1 VAQGQTPQ
9 IFTVAAGHYRLTYFQ
24 DGYFPEEQDV
34 DAHVGQALLVT
45 RQLRP
50 RPRLLRIESQPL
62 ARLYIDDRLV
72 GSTPYEGNVELG
84 SHRLRLE
91 RRFFLTQIRPLE
103 LAPGTARLRYR
114 IPLIHSGRAD
124 MIVGGALAGA
134 GLGLMV
140 LRLFQGEIENLEN
153 MPAGQLYK
161 PLIAAMLPAALGAT
175 LAGVAGWDMAVG
187 QTQLLIGG
195 AAWGT
200 VIGFGLGLAVQPEWL
215 LPHVLAIGGG
225 LIGGT
230 IGTAVWRFRRPS
242 SGATAV
248 FNSAVLWSAQIGA
261 LSWAYLVTERPET
274 SFFGRQAMGR
284 SGDGGWAM
292 LGSTLIGVGL
302 GVGLAN
308 LSTLNQ
314 IPRTRIALIDLSG
327 LAGGAALGLLG
338 LGVGYGA
345 TGSWEGASRIAVPCS
360 LGGIALGL
368 VSGALLT
375 RGYPHDADASGTAS
389 SSGSVK
395 LGQRG
400 GALRTRP
407 PSVTIGGDGLGG
419 TAMGVKLFDGE
430 F

>member
-1 VAQGQTPQ
+1 
-9 IFTVAAGHYRLTYFQ
+9 
-24 DGYFPEEQDV
+24 
-34 DAHVGQALLVT
+34 
-45 RQLRP
+45 
-50 RPRLLRIESQPL
+50 
-62 ARLYIDDRLV
+62 
-72 GSTPYEGNVELG
+72 
-84 SHRLRLE
+84 
-91 RRFFLTQIRPLE
+91 
-103 LAPGTARLRYR
+103 
-114 IPLIHSGRAD
+114 
-124 MIVGGALAGA
+124 
-134 GLGLMV
+134 
-140 LRLFQGEIENLEN
+140 
-153 MPAGQLYK
+153 
-161 PLIAAMLPAALGAT
+161 
-175 LAGVAGWDMAVG
+175 
-187 QTQLLIGG
+187 
-195 AAWGT
+195 
-200 VIGFGLGLAVQPEWL
+200 
-215 LPHVLAIGGG
+215 
-225 LIGGT
+225 
-230 IGTAVWRFRRPS
+230 
-242 SGATAV
+242 
-248 FNSAVLWSAQIGA
+248 